1 MSNIVPENFNV
12 NSLIYNWKE
21 WHNNVFNPT
30 NNSHYNVNLLP
41 MNVLVCSV
49 CMKLGRRNERDWYS
63 CNIKL

>member
-30 NNSHYNVNLLP
+30 NGSLYNVNLP
-41 MNVLVCSV
+41 MNVLVCV
-49 CMKLGRRNERDWYS
+49 CVWN
-63 CNIKL
+63 